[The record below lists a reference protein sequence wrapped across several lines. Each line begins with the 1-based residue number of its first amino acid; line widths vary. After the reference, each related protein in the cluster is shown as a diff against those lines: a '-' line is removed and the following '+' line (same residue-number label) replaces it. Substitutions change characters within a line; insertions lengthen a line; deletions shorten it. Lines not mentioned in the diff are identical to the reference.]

1 MASKGPGMLDQYRAI
16 KEEHPDTVLFFRMGD
31 FYEMFYEDAVLGA
44 EVLGITL
51 TSRDKKAEEP
61 VPMAGVPWHSV
72 EDYLRKMVQA
82 GHKVTVCEQASE
94 TLPGEKILRRVVSRV
109 YTPGSLYE
117 DSLIGEDGS
126 ALLASVVLKSD
137 SLGLALLD
145 TSTGRAWAQQFEG
158 PSRFDRLRDEM
169 LRWSPAELV
178 STSRDVVHEA
188 LRAVI
193 SDVDGLSISTHE
205 CSSKRRM
212 EVVQHHLEIA
222 DLGSIDLDSRPIGLE
237 ACGLGT
243 SYISSLHL
251 IDAVPL
257 REISIEDD
265 SDFMALDQTTLKNLE
280 LTQTLLG
287 ERTGSLLHA
296 IDCTRTWMGRRML
309 KEWLL
314 RPLMNKER
322 IAERHSA
329 VSSLVRASK
338 RLSEIRSTLQS
349 MRDLERLSTRL
360 AYDRANARDLIAI
373 SDALS
378 RMPRLQ
384 SLVNESSDELLISL
398 GQGLTSLD
406 SIRSV
411 IEEELVDEPPHTIRD
426 GNLFREGVDSSLD
439 DLRVRSGEGKDWL
452 KGFEERER
460 ERLNIPSLKVR
471 FNRQF
476 GYFIEVTK
484 VHSDKVPEEYRRR
497 QTLTNAERYTTDELA
512 EWEDIILNAGGRA
525 NDLEYR
531 LFLNLR
537 DRVKNEA
544 SALSLIARSVATI
557 DVLCSLAQHSR
568 QKSWVRPEIFEDDR
582 LEIVGGRHPVL
593 EQVEGFVP
601 NDVHFGK
608 NRRFLLLTGPNMGG
622 KSTYLRQTA
631 LISILAQ
638 AGSFV
643 PANKARIGLIDRVFT
658 RVGAHDDLRRGRS
671 TFMVEMIEVAHILR
685 RATSRS
691 LVLLDEVGR
700 GTSTF
705 DGLAIAWSVTEDLAK
720 RIGSRS
726 LFATHYHQL
735 VGLEGEI
742 EGLCNIHVQVAEID
756 QELTFLHTVSEGPCD
771 DSYGVQV
778 ASLAGLPTAV
788 IERARDLLIFLEQQ
802 AEGAR
807 AGNKGIPLSRPDGQS
822 SLFGWMVHGESS
834 TSESSH
840 SPVPPQNVLTPLQ
853 SNLLE
858 RLASL
863 DPDRM
868 TPREALDALYALKAE
883 ESGAEKM
890 PEWVEE

>member
-1 MASKGPGMLDQYRAI
+1 M
-16 KEEHPDTVLFFRMGD
+16 
-31 FYEMFYEDAVLGA
+31 
-44 EVLGITL
+44 
-51 TSRDKKAEEP
+51 
-61 VPMAGVPWHSV
+61 
-72 EDYLRKMVQA
+72 
-82 GHKVTVCEQASE
+82 
-94 TLPGEKILRRVVSRV
+94 ILRIVFLGV
-109 YTPGSLYE
+109 
-117 DSLIGEDGS
+117 
-126 ALLASVVLKSD
+126 ALLALSSCVTTKED
-137 SLGLALLD
+137 
-145 TSTGRAWAQQFEG
+145 F
-158 PSRFDRLRDEM
+158 
-169 LRWSPAELV
+169 
-178 STSRDVVHEA
+178 HET
-188 LRAVI
+188 
-193 SDVDGLSISTHE
+193 LSSWVG
-205 CSSKRRM
+205 SS
-212 EVVQHHLEIA
+212 
-222 DLGSIDLDSRPIGLE
+222 
-237 ACGLGT
+237 
-243 SYISSLHL
+243 
-251 IDAVPL
+251 
-257 REISIEDD
+257 
-265 SDFMALDQTTLKNLE
+265 
-280 LTQTLLG
+280 
-287 ERTGSLLHA
+287 
-296 IDCTRTWMGRRML
+296 
-309 KEWLL
+309 
-314 RPLMNKER
+314 
-322 IAERHSA
+322 
-329 VSSLVRASK
+329 
-338 RLSEIRSTLQS
+338 
-349 MRDLERLSTRL
+349 
-360 AYDRANARDLIAI
+360 
-373 SDALS
+373 
-378 RMPRLQ
+378 
-384 SLVNESSDELLISL
+384 
-398 GQGLTSLD
+398 
-406 SIRSV
+406 
-411 IEEELVDEPPHTIRD
+411 EEELVDEPPHTIRD

-705 DGLAIAWSVTEDLAK
+705 DGVV
-720 RIGSRS
+720 R
-726 LFATHYHQL
+726 
-735 VGLEGEI
+735 
-742 EGLCNIHVQVAEID
+742 
-756 QELTFLHTVSEGPCD
+756 
-771 DSYGVQV
+771 
-778 ASLAGLPTAV
+778 
-788 IERARDLLIFLEQQ
+788 
-802 AEGAR
+802 
-807 AGNKGIPLSRPDGQS
+807 
-822 SLFGWMVHGESS
+822 
-834 TSESSH
+834 
-840 SPVPPQNVLTPLQ
+840 
-853 SNLLE
+853 
-858 RLASL
+858 
-863 DPDRM
+863 
-868 TPREALDALYALKAE
+868 
-883 ESGAEKM
+883 
-890 PEWVEE
+890 